1 MHRRPLL
8 FVVAG
13 VIAVLVAVPVASA
26 AINPRAGEPAGSRAS
41 SLVALGNA
49 FTYQGRLT
57 DASAPANGTY
67 DLRFILFDA
76 DSGGAQVGS
85 IVEKADVSVQN
96 GLFTTEL
103 DFGAASF
110 DGNARWLEIAIRPG
124 NQTGTYTVLSPRQPI
139 TPVPYALYAK
149 TAGLNLPFSGTAS
162 SAADTGIINITQG
175 GAGAAIRGTANLG
188 GIGGSLSGSTGL
200 VVAGTTLAINA
211 TGSVQV
217 DGEITRDFGTNQF
230 ADAGPIAYATIDSDG
245 AVQAG
250 TANVTS
256 TWVEAEDRYE
266 ITIAGETA
274 TESGYVVNVTPRSKV
289 VALWGTEG
297 GEFFV
302 QLIPSEE
309 DADFPV
315 QGAFSIVVYEP

>member
-8 FVVAG
+8 FVVAA

-26 AINPRAGEPAGSRAS
+26 AINRGSGGPAESRVS

-76 DSGGAQVGS
+76 DSGGAQVGAT
-85 IVEKADVSVQN
+85 VEKADVSVQN

-110 DGNARWLEIAIRPG
+110 DGNARWMEIAIRPG

-162 SAADTGIINITQG
+162 SGADTGIINITQG

-188 GIGGSLSGSTGL
+188 GVGGNLSGSTGL

-211 TGSVQV
+211 TGNVQV

-230 ADAGPIAYATIDSDG
+230 SPAGPIAYGTVDSDG
-245 AVQAG
+245 QLEVG
-250 TANVTS
+250 TANVTEVVNS
-256 TWVEAEDRYE
+256 AAGTFT
-266 ITIAGETA
+266 ITIDGETVTA
-274 TESGYVVNVTPRSKV
+274 TDYVVVVTVSGNPGIASWTAAGGDLV
-289 VALWGTEG
+289 VNIEN
-297 GEFFV
+297 
-302 QLIPSEE
+302 
-309 DADFPV
+309 ADGVDSDFD
-315 QGAFSIVVYEP
+315 FSFVVYKP

>member
-1 MHRRPLL
+1 MRRRPLL
-8 FVVAG
+8 FVLVG

-26 AINPRAGEPAGSRAS
+26 AINRGSGAPTESRVS
-41 SLVALGNA
+41 SLVALGSG

-57 DASAPANGTY
+57 DASAPANGAY

-76 DSGGAQVGS
+76 DSGGAQVGAT
-85 IVEKADVSVQN
+85 VEKADVAVQS

-103 DFGAASF
+103 DFGAPSF

-149 TAGLNLPFSGTAS
+149 TAGLALPFLGTGT
-162 SAADTGIINITQG
+162 SAADTGLINITQS

-188 GIGGSLSGSTGL
+188 GVGGNLSGSTGL
-200 VVAGTTLAINA
+200 VVAGTTFAINA
-211 TGSVQV
+211 TGNVQV
-217 DGEITRDFGTNQF
+217 DGEITKDFGTNQF
-230 ADAGPIAYATIDSDG
+230 ANAGPIAYATIANDG
-245 AVQAG
+245 DVESG

-256 TWVEAEDRYE
+256 AWVEAEDRYE
-266 ITIAGETA
+266 ITIAGEDATA
-274 TESGYVVNVTPRSKV
+274 TGYVVNVTPQAKV
-289 VALWGTEG
+289 VALWGAEDDV
-297 GEFFV
+297 FFV

-315 QGAFSIVVYEP
+315 QGAFSIVVYQP